1 MIDLP
6 KVPSEWA
13 AYLNEMADRDHVAVD
28 RTAALLL
35 GVDCYSWTERDLP
48 LVPETAV
55 IGDRRASRMATLS
68 AHSRDL
74 HTHEIVLVDGIPA
87 TSPVRTAM
95 DLGCVLKRWQAY
107 AAMNALAGAYG
118 LDIGAFV
125 RELPR
130 HRGRRGVRQLR
141 TLVGHLTPEVES
153 MRESRVLLAIID
165 AGLPVPRAQY
175 AITTPQGEDFRL
187 DFAYPHRRIS
197 VEYDGAAFH
206 DTTDEQRQRDRRRRD
221 LIRQAGWEQ
230 IVVTSADFRTLR
242 EPRWLTDLRAL
253 LAEPQ
258 GNRRW

>member
-1 MIDLP
+1 MTD
-6 KVPSEWA
+6 VPRVPPAWA

-68 AHSRDL
+68 AHSRAL
-74 HTHEIVLVDGIPA
+74 LPREVTVVDGIPS
-87 TSPVRTAM
+87 TTPVRTTM
-95 DLGCVLKRWQAY
+95 DLGCVLKRWQAF

-118 LDIGAFV
+118 LEMSVLV

-141 TLVGHLTPEVES
+141 TLIGHLTPEVES

-165 AGLPVPRAQY
+165 AGLPRPIAQY
-175 AITTPQGEDFRL
+175 PITVGSGEEFRL
-187 DFAYPHRRIS
+187 DFAYPHRRIA
-197 VEYDGAAFH
+197 VEYDGAEFH
-206 DTTDEQRQRDRRRRD
+206 DRSDEQRQRDRRRRD

-230 IVVTSADFRTLR
+230 LVVTSADFRTLR
-242 EPRWLTDLRAL
+242 DGRWLTDLRAL
-253 LAEPQ
+253 LAESVT
-258 GNRRW
+258 NRRW